1 MAVRAL
7 LHEPSSARS
16 NSEEF
21 GSAGHGRAP
30 DEIGRAQNCGARAFA
45 LTLVG
50 ALTSSAALTFSAAQA
65 QAQTCEV
72 FGPIDAGA
80 RVSQAQAYDQ
90 VWCSSARTG
99 TGWTF
104 VWSAGQDIVMRRFT
118 ADLTPLTNDT
128 LVNTTLA
135 LEVQDEPAIAVAT
148 GGNFLVAWSERH
160 GYDGQQMGIFG
171 RAYARS
177 GAPLGPEF
185 QINQMWAA
193 SQWRPLITPTPSG
206 GFVVAWSGDWDGDA
220 FLRVL
225 SSTGAPISGDVA
237 INQYEFDAQVDPAVA
252 VAPDGTIFAAF
263 VDFSSHGGVGSGL
276 NLWGRRF
283 SAAGVALGAEFP
295 LPSTFV
301 NGDQRLPRLGV
312 DASGRFVLVWQDA
325 LADGS
330 SSAIALRRFDSA
342 GNALGS
348 DVLVN
353 TTTAG
358 AQTSPVVAVDADG
371 SFLVAWEDWS
381 VGTPRVSGRR
391 FGADGA
397 PFGDDFVMSPPGL
410 HVVRPALA
418 SDAGSGEIV
427 LAYDVWNGAD
437 HDVHARRFL
446 ESSGPQIYCSAKA
459 NSQGCVPAISATG
472 SPSVSSGLPFT
483 ISADLALNQKFGL
496 LVYGT
501 ASAFTPFQG
510 GTLCVSGPRRA
521 GSQNSGG
528 TVGPPD
534 CTGTFAFDF
543 NAHASSGSDP
553 VLTVGKT
560 ISAQWY
566 YRDVQDPTGFGS
578 GMTDAVRFTLCP

>member
-7 LHEPSSARS
+7 HAASSAR
-16 NSEEF
+16 
-21 GSAGHGRAP
+21 
-30 DEIGRAQNCGARAFA
+30 IWTLA
-45 LTLVG
+45 LASSVG
-50 ALTSSAALTFSAAQA
+50 LTISAAEAQS
-65 QAQTCEV
+65 CDV
-72 FGPIDAGA
+72 FGPVDAGA
-80 RVSQAQAYDQ
+80 RISQAQAYDQ
-90 VWCSSARTG
+90 VWSSGARTG
-99 TGWTF
+99 TGWTC
-104 VWSAGQDIVMRRFT
+104 VWSAGQDIVMRRFA

-171 RAYARS
+171 RAYART

-193 SQWRPLITPTPSG
+193 SQWRPLIAPTPSG

-237 INQYEFDAQVDPAVA
+237 INQYEFDAQVDPAIA

-283 SAAGVALGAEFP
+283 SATGVALGAEFH

-301 NGDQRLPRLGV
+301 NGDQRLPRMGV
-312 DASGRFVLVWQDA
+312 DASGRFALVWQDA

-330 SSAIALRRFDSA
+330 SSAIALRRFDVA
-342 GNALGS
+342 GNALGL
-348 DVLVN
+348 DVVVN
-353 TTTAG
+353 TTTVG

-371 SFLVAWEDWS
+371 TFLVAWEDWS
-381 VGTPRVSGRR
+381 VGTPRVRGRR

-397 PFGDDFVMSPPGL
+397 PIGADFVMSPPGL

-418 SDAGSGEIV
+418 SDATTGEIV

-446 ESSGPQIYCSAKA
+446 ESSGPQIYCSAKT
-459 NSQGCVPAISATG
+459 NSQGCVPTISSTG
-472 SPSVSSGLPFT
+472 LPSISSGLPFT
-483 ISADLALNQKFGL
+483 IGADLVLNQKVGL

-501 ASAFTPFQG
+501 GSAFTPFQG
-510 GTLCVSGPRRA
+510 GTLCVSGLRRT
-521 GSQNSGG
+521 GLQNSGG

-534 CTGTFAFDF
+534 CTGTLAFDF
-543 NAHASSGSDP
+543 NAHASSSADP
-553 VLTVGKT
+553 ALSVGTT

-566 YRDVQDPTGFGS
+566 YRDVQDPSGFGS
-578 GMTDAVRFTLCP
+578 GLTDAVRFTLCP